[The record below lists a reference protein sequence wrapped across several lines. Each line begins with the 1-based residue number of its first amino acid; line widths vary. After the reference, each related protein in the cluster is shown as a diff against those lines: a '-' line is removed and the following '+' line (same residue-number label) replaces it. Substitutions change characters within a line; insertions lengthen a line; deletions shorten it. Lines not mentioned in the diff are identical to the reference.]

1 MSRPLRIEISDGLYH
16 VASRGLERRAIGE
29 GYGGLK
35 EAAVSN
41 IVRAVASADLP
52 RRCALRRRMARI
64 EESLGKG
71 S

>member
-1 MSRPLRIEISDGLYH
+1 MSRPLRIEIADGLYH
-16 VASRGLERRAIGE
+16 VTSRGLERRAIGE

-41 IVRAVASADLP
+41 IVRAVASDLP
-52 RRCALRRRMARI
+52 RRRALRRPMARI